1 MQESQLYVG
10 SIKTVVGHTEG
21 AAGIAGLLKA
31 SLALQHE
38 IIPPNLHFKRLNP
51 NIVPFYDGLHVPTKP
66 IPWPPAQV
74 RRASVN
80 SFGFGGTNAHCV
92 SHHVSSD
99 DLVANANNRFSNTMH
114 LPFMGGQKKAPK
126 NQ

>member
-1 MQESQLYVG
+1 MG

-31 SLALQHE
+31 SLALQHG

-92 SHHVSSD
+92 SHHVSSN
-99 DLVANANNRFSNTMH
+99 DLVANGNDRSSNIMH
-114 LPFMGGQKKAPK
+114 LPFMEEQKKAPK